1 MTKVKPHILLLCF
14 FVTIPWLQARAAKPA
29 AEQPGS
35 ETMRVSLDGKWKLF
49 YFPQGKYQI
58 AHPDQLRTQGLTSIE
73 ASVPGNVELD
83 LSAKGELPA
92 DLFFAD
98 NLAKLKP
105 YELYE
110 WWYQREF
117 PTPAGVAG
125 RRVELRFRGV
135 DCLATYWLN
144 GKELGETADALI
156 EQRFDVTGKLNP
168 AGPNILTVRLRSPII
183 EAASKRYDPAYT
195 ISAGKHQPGG
205 SLDQEARALLRL
217 GHHAAG
223 GLGRHLAPGGTHR
236 SRPARNRGHVF
247 HYAVR

>member
-1 MTKVKPHILLLCF
+1 MKSRRLFVLLSILFIVSLPLEARSPVK
-14 FVTIPWLQARAAKPA
+14 AAGDQPA
-29 AEQPGS
+29 S
-35 ETMRVSLDGKWKLF
+35 ETTHVSLEGKWRLY
-49 YFPQGKYQI
+49 YFPQGKCQI
-58 AHPDQLRTQGLTSIE
+58 THPDQLRSQGLAWIE
-73 ASVPGNVELD
+73 DSVPGNVELD

-117 PTPAGVAG
+117 STPAGIAG

-156 EQRFDVTGKLNP
+156 EQRFEVTGKLNA
-168 AGPNILTVRLRSPII
+168 AGPNVLTVRLRSP
-183 EAASKRYDPAYT
+183 
-195 ISAGKHQPGG
+195 
-205 SLDQEARALLRL
+205 
-217 GHHAAG
+217 
-223 GLGRHLAPGGTHR
+223 
-236 SRPARNRGHVF
+236 
-247 HYAVR
+247 

>member
-1 MTKVKPHILLLCF
+1 MKRARPFSLFLCF
-14 FVTIPWLQARAAKPA
+14 VVAASWLQARAQVKAASDKPA
-29 AEQPGS
+29 S
-35 ETMRVSLDGKWKLF
+35 ETTRLSLDGKWKLF

-58 AHPDQLRTQGLTSIE
+58 THPDQLRTQGLTWIE

-83 LSAKGELPA
+83 LSGKGELPA

-117 PTPAGVAG
+117 PTPAGIAG

-144 GKELGETADALI
+144 GKELGETRRMPWLSS
-156 EQRFDVTGKLNP
+156 TS
-168 AGPNILTVRLRSPII
+168 T
-183 EAASKRYDPAYT
+183 
-195 ISAGKHQPGG
+195 
-205 SLDQEARALLRL
+205 
-217 GHHAAG
+217 
-223 GLGRHLAPGGTHR
+223 
-236 SRPARNRGHVF
+236 
-247 HYAVR
+247 